1 MGGFDERYV
10 KLVLNFSAQTSS
22 NNVQDIIEGRL
33 EKRTKGTFGPPGGRK
48 MIAMIDDLNMPV
60 KARKFFLRLVLCS
73 AHTLTP

>member
-60 KARKFFLRLVLCS
+60 KPGTFFCVSFCAAR
-73 AHTLTP
+73 TL